1 MKRIFLTLSTIAML
15 GMGSVAAANAIEL
28 HVGPGGVY
36 FGPHRHY
43 YDYYRGYDHDRT
55 CRVIVTHH
63 FNRWGNEVTVRRRIC
78 D

>member
-1 MKRIFLTLSTIAML
+1 MRRLAMAL
-15 GMGSVAAANAIEL
+15 AAALSIGAAVPAMAQVGI

-36 FGPHRHY
+36 IGRHRPY
-43 YDYYRGYDHDRT
+43 YDYDGG
-55 CRVIVTHH
+55 CRVVVTHH